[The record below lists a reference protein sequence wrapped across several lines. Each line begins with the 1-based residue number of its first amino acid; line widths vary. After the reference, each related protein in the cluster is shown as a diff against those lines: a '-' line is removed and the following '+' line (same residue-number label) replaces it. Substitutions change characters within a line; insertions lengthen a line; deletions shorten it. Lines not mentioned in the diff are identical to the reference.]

1 MVLLRGE
8 EWSNRRTEHGSGVI
22 GEHSMALEKSKFKEK
37 MERNCILVG
46 LQMDE
51 TEKKLLDWTLSKLSR
66 EGDRIVAVH
75 VCKKS
80 GK

>member
-1 MVLLRGE
+1 
-8 EWSNRRTEHGSGVI
+8 
-22 GEHSMALEKSKFKEK
+22 MAIEKSKFKEK
-37 MERNCILVG
+37 MEGRCILVG

-51 TEKKLLDWTLSKLSR
+51 IGKKVLDWTLSKLSR

-80 GK
+80 GKRNTI